1 MGKSCDVHGKE
12 GAVMARDP
20 VCGLRLDDPGAA
32 KGIAD
37 EAAYMSEYE
46 GVTYYF
52 CSMRCKELFDQ
63 DPERHSKGSWLGGAD
78 LER

>member
-1 MGKSCDVHGKE
+1 
-12 GAVMARDP
+12 MARDP
-20 VCGLRLDDPGAA
+20 VCGLRLGDSGNAQS
-32 KGIAD
+32 IAD
-37 EAAYMSEYE
+37 EAAYTSEYE

-52 CSMRCKELFDQ
+52 CSTRCKQLFDQ

>member
-1 MGKSCDVHGKE
+1 MARRE
-12 GAVMARDP
+12 TVMVRDP
-20 VCGLRLDDPGAA
+20 VCGLRLDDSGREQGGDA
-32 KGIAD
+32 KP
-37 EAAYMSEYE
+37 AYMRVYE

-52 CSMRCKELFDQ
+52 CSAHCKRLFEE